1 MRMMQNQN
9 IGGMQGPQGMGM
21 GMGAQQGIQ
30 SPPMGFGM
38 PQAQGQFGMPMPQ
51 GQTVGKWVEKN
62 GK

>member
-30 SPPMGFGM
+30 SPPVGFGM
-38 PQAQGQFGMPMPQ
+38 PQGQFGMPQ
-51 GQTVGKWVEKN
+51 GQTVGK
-62 GK
+62 